1 MAKKKER
8 IKKPYTVKVPVYATE
23 VKEGSFTYE
32 EVIVRLKKE
41 LDNYNENTS
50 IGRVAFNKNNKT
62 QRKVIQKVDY
72 FEYAYGEDP
81 NAVPLLLLKT
91 TSFNTNIH
99 DAYTED
105 PDGTIRVLSD
115 VTKLV
120 SEHNYML
127 FYPNF
132 VGYEPKQKANWLIFI
147 CGDTNKNDTDIVNTA
162 KLVIS
167 GVLRLSFVCIKPKDI
182 LNKIQK
188 ASIPIFQ
195 IRYIGVEKDISDA
208 NEKYSSYLVDSK
220 IKKDKKKTYKDIPL
234 SSVDELLKEEFDHE
248 EYQVREAEFIQGKNK
263 FKLIKKFRG
272 ITEDEYDEFDVL
284 KKEAQMLFE
293 ETAELSFTDTFEL
306 LETEEKEKK
315 LHDKDF
321 ILEKSSPIIINYI
334 ASYNV

>member
-195 IRYIGVEKDISDA
+195 IRYIGVEKDIS
-208 NEKYSSYLVDSK
+208 
-220 IKKDKKKTYKDIPL
+220 L

-321 ILEKSSPIIINYI
+321 ILEKLSPIIINYI